1 MYPKRSKYNNQK
13 VTIDGTVFDS
23 KKEASHYL
31 LLKDRLNKGE
41 IKLLSLQ
48 PSFTLQEG
56 FRYEGKAIRP
66 IKYIADFKYHEGN
79 DLVIVDVKGFKTE
92 VYNLK
97 KKMFL
102 AKYREFKF
110 IEI

>member
-1 MYPKRSKYNNQK
+1 MYPKRSKYNNK
-13 VTIDGTVFDS
+13 KITVDGTAFDS
-23 KKEASHYL
+23 KKEAAHYL
-31 LLKDRLNKGE
+31 LLKDRLNIGE

-66 IKYIADFKYHEGN
+66 IKYIADFMYHEG
-79 DLVIVDVKGFKTE
+79 DTVVVVDVKGFKTE

-102 AKYREFKF
+102 SRYRQMKF